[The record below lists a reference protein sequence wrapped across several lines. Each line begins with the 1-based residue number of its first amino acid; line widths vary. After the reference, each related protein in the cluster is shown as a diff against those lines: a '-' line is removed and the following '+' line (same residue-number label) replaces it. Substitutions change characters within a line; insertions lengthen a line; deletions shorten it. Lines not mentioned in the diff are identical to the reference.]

1 MEAGMLEQV
10 EDIRNRMNSRMD
22 GGPGSGN
29 WGHVGRPGERGGSEA
44 GGGNA
49 FRLLKTSAMKYT
61 SQAKMRDDAKKAY
74 TAAQKS
80 GNAKAIARAKKHMS
94 GINMNVKSADKS
106 KAGKAG
112 YHVVKNIDVNASRNI
127 LKDPNRGT
135 RARESTVSKIKG
147 TREGVRFA
155 FPKRITRGGDKS
167 RKGKTNEKRSAV

>member
-10 EDIRNRMNSRMD
+10 EDIRNRMNRRMD

-61 SQAKMRDDAKKAY
+61 SQAKMRNDAKKAY
-74 TAAQKS
+74 TAALKS
-80 GNAKAIARAKKHMS
+80 GNAKAIARA
-94 GINMNVKSADKS
+94 
-106 KAGKAG
+106 
-112 YHVVKNIDVNASRNI
+112 
-127 LKDPNRGT
+127 NRGA